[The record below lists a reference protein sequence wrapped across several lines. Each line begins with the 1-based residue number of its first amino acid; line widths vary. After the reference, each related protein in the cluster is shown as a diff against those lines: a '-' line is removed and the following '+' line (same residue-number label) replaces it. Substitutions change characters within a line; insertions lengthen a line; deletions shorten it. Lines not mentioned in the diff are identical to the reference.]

1 MEIQAVNEN
10 DVELVVTSRGNSK
23 FLVSNKPS
31 EGGSVMIRNWDA
43 ETNIPV
49 HSHPFNEM
57 FYVLEG
63 EIEIGGNRYG
73 TGTCI
78 YIPRDVEYGP
88 TLAPKGGRV
97 LRYVETREPGGDTKM
112 YVAP

>member
-57 FYVLEG
+57 FYTPLSSAVLIITSASSSVMVMG
-63 EIEIGGNRYG
+63 FSIS
-73 TGTCI
+73 TCFLFSSAM
-78 YIPRDVEYGP
+78 RACSECHRLG
-88 TLAPKGGRV
+88 
-97 LRYVETREPGGDTKM
+97 
-112 YVAP
+112 VAM

>member
-63 EIEIGGNRYG
+63 EIEVHALSAESASELQTGEMGRRNR
-73 TGTCI
+73 
-78 YIPRDVEYGP
+78 R
-88 TLAPKGGRV
+88 L
-97 LRYVETREPGGDTKM
+97 ETS
-112 YVAP
+112 